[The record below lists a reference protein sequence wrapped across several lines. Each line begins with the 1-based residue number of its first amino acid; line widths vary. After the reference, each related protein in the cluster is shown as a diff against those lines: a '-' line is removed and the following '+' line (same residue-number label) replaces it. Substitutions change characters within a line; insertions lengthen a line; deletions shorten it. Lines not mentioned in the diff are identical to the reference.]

1 MNIQDFSKL
10 IRQTPTTIRTRCK
23 NGDIPAKQVFTKKW
37 GGWKRW
43 EIDDNYIKDLIGEK

>member
-10 IRQTPTTIRTRCK
+10 IRQNIRTVEHRCLI
-23 NGDIPAKQVFTKKW
+23 GEIPAKKIVRKRF
-37 GGWKRW
+37 GGTVVW